1 MTGGAMINGTHV
13 MVYSHDAEADRAFL
27 RDTLG
32 FAGIDAGEGWLIFKL
47 PPAEIAVHPTEGE
60 TKHQL
65 YLMCDDIQK
74 TLEDLATKGVEIS
87 GQVSDEGWGQL
98 ASIKL
103 PSGSEIAL
111 YEPRHA
117 IAHSQVIPVTFALRV
132 GSTQ

>member
-1 MTGGAMINGTHV
+1 M
-13 MVYSHDAEADRAFL
+13 
-27 RDTLG
+27 
-32 FAGIDAGEGWLIFKL
+32 
-47 PPAEIAVHPTEGE
+47 HPTEGE

-117 IAHSQVIPVTFALRV
+117 IAHSKVTVTFALRV